1 MLGEVCY
8 INVLIAIYWIY
19 YVLLKF
25 IGGGGVIKDVY
36 VSEFISGFEGTLRN
50 FYLWTELMFI

>member
-1 MLGEVCY
+1 MLGEVGY

-25 IGGGGVIKDVY
+25 IGGGGI
-36 VSEFISGFEGTLRN
+36 I
-50 FYLWTELMFI
+50 

>member
-1 MLGEVCY
+1 MLGEVGY
-8 INVLIAIYWIY
+8 IYVLIVIYWIY

-25 IGGGGVIKDVY
+25 IGGGGIIKDVY

-50 FYLWTELMFI
+50 FYLWT

>member
-1 MLGEVCY
+1 MLGEVGY
-8 INVLIAIYWIY
+8 INVLIGIYWIY

-36 VSEFISGFEGTLRN
+36 VSEFISGFEGKLRN
-50 FYLWTELMFI
+50 LYLWTELMFI